1 MDQCEVALPTPFVDQ
16 DNKCFSSDIA
26 YSSYRKEHW
35 GSAFMA
41 PCSIH
46 LICVFQLFNEF
57 FFSILCFF
65 PSADSISARI
75 LVLFLPTFLVCAKGV
90 SAVADPFLKIR
101 VTKSCFDLDL
111 ADPQALLP
119 QGTWLVLVEGWGGER
134 HLRKARQKF
143 CCHGPVSLQILSMEE
158 L

>member
-1 MDQCEVALPTPFVDQ
+1 MWIKITSVSLQISHTALTEKNTGALPSWLLVAFTSFV
-16 DNKCFSSDIA
+16 CFS
-26 YSSYRKEHW
+26 YL
-35 GSAFMA
+35 M
-41 PCSIH
+41 
-46 LICVFQLFNEF
+46 NF

-65 PSADSISARI
+65 PSADLISARI